1 MEEYKMIKTKDY
13 EKSSGNVFEDLE
25 FKNPEQEFL
34 KAGLSHCVHKARL
47 EKNLTQSQAAA
58 LMGVSQADISKLKPE
73 QYYKFTVER
82 LFILLNSL
90 DYDVDIRVHKAKNGK
105 GHIRFQAS

>member
-1 MEEYKMIKTKDY
+1 MVKDKDY

-25 FKNPEQEFL
+25 FENSEQELL
-34 KAGLSHCVHKARL
+34 KAELAHCVHKAMR

-58 LMGVSQADISKLKPE
+58 LMGVSQPDISKLKHG
-73 QYYKFTVER
+73 QYYKFTAER
-82 LFILLNSL
+82 LFRFLNSL
-90 DYDVDIRVHKAKNGK
+90 DYDVDINIHKAKNDK